1 VLANQDTGLA
11 EPVSFYVG
19 HLLGETTGSDGSLFT
34 VLVADLLNIRAQL
47 TNSVNPGSSVDID
60 KNGMVLVGDILAM
73 RPNLTAQL
81 PVIVIP

>member
-1 VLANQDTGLA
+1 
-11 EPVSFYVG
+11 
-19 HLLGETTGSDGSLFT
+19 
-34 VLVADLLNIRAQL
+34 L